1 MLFYRNTKTGAVIT
15 VLVPV
20 GGDWELVEEKKE
32 KGADKTEPAPKPKKK
47 KTVKKG

>member
-32 KGADKTEPAPKPKKK
+32 QGAETEPAPKPKKK